1 MRKLARGH
9 QPAARGIV
17 PAGIDHLRAEID
29 VRVQALLHRDAALVV
44 GDLRLR
50 AEAARPVEVLRE
62 RQGVQVAGHVARR
75 TRVGVV
81 APGPADLVAAVDDPE
96 ILDALAQQVGSGGEA
111 GEARADDQDVGFLRG
126 MVHGPNDSP
135 RRAAVGAFS
144 ATGCQ
149 MPRMWKRPPRRQ
161 GPNAVTARPAGVGRR
176 RPRRRRSRAGGRG
189 GGGSL
194 PIPPRAGWSPAP
206 RCATAPTAAAS
217 HGRKDRCP

>member
-161 GPNAVTARPAGVGRR
+161 GPNAVITPPGRCRQAEAGAVALPRGRPGRR
-176 RPRRRRSRAGGRG
+176 V
-189 GGGSL
+189 L